1 MIRRISRVSGLFV
14 GLALF
19 LSILEAR
26 AEKRVALV
34 IGNGSYQNTQR
45 LANPRND
52 ADDLA
57 EALKRVDFAVTLE
70 HDLDKRGMER
80 AIAQF
85 ARDARDADAALFY
98 YAGHGLQHQGLNY
111 LMPTDARLDDEFNL
125 NFEMTRLEDVLLSLG
140 RARGVKIL
148 VLDAC
153 RRNPLVDRLAGTTRD
168 FAATRGLARLEARYG
183 MVVAYATQADQV
195 AVDGSGRNSP
205 FTAALVK
212 QLSEPGLEIGMLFRR
227 VAADVNR
234 MTGGR
239 QLPELSVSLLGE
251 FYFVAA
257 AAPTEGGQSAMP
269 TPPKS
274 VPLIATPPA
283 VSRAALI
290 ADIKKE
296 LKRVG
301 CYAGRIDNNWAT
313 RETRSSVVKFVKFAK
328 LPTAPAEPEN
338 DFLDAI
344 RGRSDRVC
352 PQECDA
358 LEVEKDG
365 RCVAK
370 TCRFGFTLG
379 DDGVCR
385 RERNLAIKPSQP
397 GGRDSAVKPISR
409 AAVGRLDPQRAAG
422 FDSCSDVYQGCM
434 RGVTSRAARVN
445 RDPPRESLAVC
456 ATARSSCLRSGV
468 WNTVQY
474 PHGRLIEGL
483 ARR

>member
-1 MIRRISRVSGLFV
+1 
-14 GLALF
+14 
-19 LSILEAR
+19 
-26 AEKRVALV
+26 
-34 IGNGSYQNTQR
+34 
-45 LANPRND
+45 
-52 ADDLA
+52 
-57 EALKRVDFAVTLE
+57 
-70 HDLDKRGMER
+70 MER

-251 FYFVAA
+251 FYFVAT

-274 VPLIATPPA
+274 VPVIATPPA

-301 CYAGRIDNNWAT
+301 CYAGRIDDNWAT
-313 RETRSSVVKFVKFAK
+313 RETKSSVGKFVKYAK
-328 LPTAPAEPEN
+328 LSTSADPSE
-338 DFLDAI
+338 DFLNAI
-344 RGRSDRVC
+344 RGKADRVC
-352 PQECDA
+352 PVECGSR
-358 LEVEKDG
+358 EIERDG
-365 RCVAK
+365 RCIAK
-370 TCRFGFTLG
+370 TCRIGFTLD

-385 RERNLAIKPSQP
+385 RQKGLAKKPSQP
-397 GGRDSAVKPISR
+397 LERNEPAKSSSR
-409 AAVGRLDPQRAAG
+409 AAVRPANQPRSAPAPVALTHAPYPFA
-422 FDSCSDVYQGCM
+422 CN
-434 RGVTSRAARVN
+434 RGDKTLCRTN
-445 RDPPRESLAVC
+445 C
-456 ATARSSCLRSGV
+456 AMGWQPACR
-468 WNTVQY
+468 WIAN
-474 PHGRLIEGL
+474 HNW
-483 ARR
+483 